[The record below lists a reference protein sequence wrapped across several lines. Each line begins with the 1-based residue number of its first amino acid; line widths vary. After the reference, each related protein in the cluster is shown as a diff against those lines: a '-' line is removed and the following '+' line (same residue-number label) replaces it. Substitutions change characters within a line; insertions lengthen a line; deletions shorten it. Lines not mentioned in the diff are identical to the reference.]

1 MWAFLCTAGWARLE
15 ELAKLRSWKILC
27 PICKDFHK
35 PSSEF
40 HTILVHSL
48 AHESCSKMLCGWI
61 LIKTWTWKMPS
72 LQIKLYGRVFLNR
85 QPGNHITSRLLLVEK
100 SDRFK
105 VTVHWPSVSFFI
117 QVSTRW
123 LVILSKLLLIP
134 TYYSNIPAIFMG
146 KFNVELIESS
156 VNKRHKILWQSHGW
170 LFL

>member
-1 MWAFLCTAGWARLE
+1 MKRYTYIFIIVNYLTKGHRFKYCNPLS
-15 ELAKLRSWKILC
+15 KSCFYHIVY
-27 PICKDFHK
+27 
-35 PSSEF
+35 
-40 HTILVHSL
+40 LVYTKWRNRMDL
-48 AHESCSKMLCGWI
+48 
-61 LIKTWTWKMPS
+61 KTWTWKIPS

-85 QPGNHITSRLLLVEK
+85 QPGNHIISRLLLVEK

-123 LVILSKLLLIP
+123 LVIFSKLLLIP
-134 TYYSNIPAIFMG
+134 TYYSNIPAIFVG